1 MIQISGVYTDPAG
14 VSVANARIIIAAKRT
29 TSDTFRELLISQVTG
44 PDGEYSFELVPG
56 YYRVTVLYP
65 EVNRT
70 TVIGDMELEANS
82 PAGSLNDY
90 VRFADPVLADPTVY
104 AEIKHW
110 YGITSR
116 NTSEAVG
123 AAAVALEAKDQA
135 KEASHSSSESANI
148 AKQNKEQTVISAE
161 EAKFASLSSKSEA
174 DKAEAAAGNAQN
186 IADANTYYVSEDD
199 PDGTISG
206 LSGTPNGKS
215 FRVGQGAGNGFKT
228 YVNNDG
234 VAIEISESPGATEFR
249 EYAAMIANEE
259 LGNVAACYR
268 DGVGYHIFDI
278 LQNGGFGTKSAYIG
292 PRFWENQ
299 EIILTLNNVGASLL
313 QDPVGYNIFDS
324 SVAKSQTPPETGLTT
339 RDLNNKLMAQQLRR
353 EISHEIESLSYDF
366 NVFIG
371 DGQSFSPATEAWPA
385 LTTEPFEPGN
395 LLMLGDSVRGSSREG
410 EYKVLGDAVLNDMV
424 AVTQTTNAQLAA
436 KMAPEDVAL
445 LNPGASNEGEI
456 SDISAIHFMRKLNLQ
471 LMSLKS
477 DPSRK
482 IIVINVGVAGRTL
495 EQLSKGN
502 PSQHYELR
510 YLRALDALKAVIPAG
525 KTVGLVG
532 ISYDGNQYNYDPEF
546 YKTQGTRDK
555 TEFKNLLLKLFDD
568 MKADFD
574 IKFGTSPDTKP
585 AIFLTQTGGP
595 YTRDITGLSIGMA
608 QIEAAEENEAIFLVG
623 PSYHVT
629 DKGGNHPDANGQRWN
644 GQIKGRVMHK
654 VFGRREN
661 HFPLKFIRATISGTE
676 ILCDALVE
684 SPPLIFRESYYDCTP
699 KVFTDKGVIVK
710 DNVGNVPVNEVSIA
724 ADTILRIS
732 LTRETV
738 GSVTVWF
745 APFETSTGATN
756 ICDSES
762 ATALYKYEYTAGSGQ
777 YPRANIEALVNKPYP
792 LNNFCCAQVITVE
805 RI

>member
-1 MIQISGVYTDPAG
+1 MAQRY
-14 VSVANARIIIAAKRT
+14 N
-29 TSDTFRELLISQVTG
+29 TG
-44 PDGEYSFELVPG
+44 NPRPS
-56 YYRVTVLYP
+56 
-65 EVNRT
+65 
-70 TVIGDMELEANS
+70 NS
-82 PAGSLNDY
+82 MKDLNDNALAY
-90 VRFADPVLADPTVY
+90 DDFLNGEQDVAYDRFQKPFPTVRRQVAERIDEITGAQKSVEQY
-104 AEIKHW
+104 AD
-110 YGITSR
+110 
-116 NTSEAVG
+116 
-123 AAAVALEAKDQA
+123 EAKQ
-135 KEASHSSSESANI
+135 SA
-148 AKQNKEQTVISAE
+148 
-161 EAKFASLSSKSEA
+161 
-174 DKAEAAAGNAQN
+174 DNAQN
-186 IADANTYYVSEDD
+186 IADANTFKITQED
-199 PDGTISG
+199 PDGTIAG
-206 LSGTPNGKS
+206 IAGTPVGKY
-215 FRVGQGAGNGFKT
+215 FRVGQGPGGSFK
-228 YVNNDG
+228 YYINNEG
-234 VAIEISESPGATEFR
+234 VALEVSESVGAIEFR

-259 LGNVAACYR
+259 LSNVAACYR
-268 DGVGYHIFDI
+268 DGAGYHIFDI
-278 LQNGGFGTKSAYIG
+278 LQNGGFGSKNVFNG
-292 PRFWENQ
+292 PNHWENQ
-299 EIILTLNNVGASLL
+299 EVILTLNNVGASLL
-313 QDPVGYNIFDS
+313 QDPAGYNIFDS
-324 SVAKSQTPPETGLTT
+324 SVTKSEAPPETGLTE
-339 RDLNNKLMAQQLRR
+339 RDLNNKLLAQQQRR
-353 EISHEIESLSYDF
+353 EISHEIESLSYDI

-385 LTTEPFEPGN
+385 LTIEPFEPGN

-436 KMAPEDVAL
+436 KMAPADVAL
-445 LNPGASNEGEI
+445 LEPGASNEGEI

-471 LMSLKS
+471 MMSLKS

-532 ISYDGNQYNYDPEF
+532 ISYDGNQYNYDPQ
-546 YKTQGTRDK
+546 YHGTQDK
-555 TEFKNLLLKLFDD
+555 TEFKGLLLKLFDD

-608 QIEAAEENEAIFLVG
+608 QIEAAEENEAVFLVG

-661 HFPLKFIRATISGTE
+661 HFPLKFIRATIRGTE

-684 SPPLIFRESYYDCTP
+684 SPPLLFRESYYDCTP
-699 KVFTDKGVIVK
+699 KMFTDKGVIVK

-738 GSVTVWF
+738 GNVTVWF
-745 APFETSTGATN
+745 APFETFTGATN

-762 ATALYKYEYTAGSGQ
+762 ATALYKYQYTAGSGQ
-777 YPRANIEALVNKPYP
+777 YDRANIEALVNKPYP
-792 LNNFCCAQVITVE
+792 LNNFCCAQVIEVE
-805 RI
+805 RT